1 MKLALTILFLSC
13 LPAPVWGSAAG
24 ADEHHVLVGLKGHDG
39 ASGLRVVPD
48 RLVIGRTRPAPAFWR
63 LDPAARQAAQTF
75 EIHFDDQS
83 PFIRTSAS
91 GRADSMLTLGP
102 MRQPVVLDRFNY
114 AVRLLGSDG
123 NTVGAA
129 RAAVDIR
136 ETGGV
141 PRKAYLIA
149 GAVGLLLLASNYLE
163 RKPLTRSYD
172 HESLD
177 H

>member
-1 MKLALTILFLSC
+1 MKLALTVLILSC
-13 LPAPVWGSAAG
+13 LLAPVRGSSAEAN
-24 ADEHHVLVGLKGHDG
+24 EHEVLVGLKGHDG
-39 ASGLRVVPD
+39 ASGLLVVPD
-48 RLVIGRTRPAPAFWR
+48 PLIIGRARPAPAFWL
-63 LDPAARQAAQTF
+63 LDPAARQVAQTF

-114 AVRLLGSDG
+114 AVRLVGSDG
-123 NTVGAA
+123 NTVGDA

-141 PRKAYLIA
+141 SRKAYLIA

-172 HESLD
+172 HESND